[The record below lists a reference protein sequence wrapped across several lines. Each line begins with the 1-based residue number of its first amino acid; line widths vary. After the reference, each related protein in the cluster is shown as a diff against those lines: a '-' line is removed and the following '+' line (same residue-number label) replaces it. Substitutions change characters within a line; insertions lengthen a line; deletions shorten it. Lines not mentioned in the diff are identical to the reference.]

1 MAKKL
6 CQKIMV
12 IKVQIDSDCDQTLYY
27 RNMGKLVAIPR
38 SKNRLVQYE
47 VNRLEDELENR
58 STTHYIYTI
67 NYSDGKVSILTTT
80 GKPIGDLIC
89 K

>member
-12 IKVQIDSDCDQTLYY
+12 IKVQIDSDCDQTLFYK
-27 RNMGKLVAIPR
+27 NMDRLIPIPR
-38 SKNRLVQYE
+38 YKNRLVEYE
-47 VNRLEDELENR
+47 IARLEDSFANKKITR
-58 STTHYIYTI
+58 YIYTI
-67 NYSDGKVSILTTT
+67 NYPDSRVSIITTT
-80 GKPIGDLIC
+80 EKPIGDLIC